1 MFKMRKLN
9 RKLSPYT
16 TESYK
21 IILQKNNLSNNLTNS
36 KSKKYCKD
44 KLVNNPK
51 KLVNNLTNSALS
63 SLPQTK

>member
-16 TESYK
+16 TEIYK
-21 IILQKNNLSNNLTNS
+21 VILQKNNLSNNLTNS

-51 KLVNNLTNSALS
+51 KTYKQPNKFS
-63 SLPQTK
+63 SFFSSPN

>member
-21 IILQKNNLSNNLTNS
+21 IILQKNNLTNS
-36 KSKKYCKD
+36 KSK
-44 KLVNNPK
+44 
-51 KLVNNLTNSALS
+51 
-63 SLPQTK
+63 